1 MVSPPAVGTNKLLGN
16 TGRMKMLLRHS
27 YTRMYGFI
35 GSAPRAVTGLPQPTQ
50 LARHWDLHGEEVE
63 KGD

>member
-1 MVSPPAVGTNKLLGN
+1 
-16 TGRMKMLLRHS
+16 MKMLLRHS

-50 LARHWDLHGEEVE
+50 LAKHRDLHGEEVE